1 MTLSAVV
8 DRALD
13 LTVAPGYG
21 TPGLA
26 IRRRLPDWPP
36 DPGRMDGKVVLV
48 TGAASGIGLAA
59 ARGFAQLGASVGLLG
74 RTPERAH
81 EAAGAVGV
89 GDVRPV
95 HCDVSSLADLER
107 FTASFLAEEE
117 RLDVLVNN
125 AGVMPGERT
134 RSPEGVELT
143 FATHVVAPFF
153 LTERF
158 AVLLQSSAPAR
169 VINVVSGGMY
179 AQSIPV
185 DDVESERAE
194 YSPKAFY
201 ARTKREEVAITEGW
215 AERLRGS
222 GVVVHAMHPGW
233 ADTPGV
239 QRWLPAFRAVTRPII
254 RTPEQGAD
262 TVVWLGGS
270 DVPLRSTGLLW
281 HDRRPRPVR
290 YGPLAPSHDAA
301 ARQAVW
307 RRCEERIAAHAHRV
321 IPGGAR

>member
-1 MTLSAVV
+1 MTVTTAI

-13 LTVAPGYG
+13 LAVAPGYG

-26 IRRRLPDWPP
+26 IRRRLSDWPA
-36 DPGRMDGKVVLV
+36 DPGRMDGKVVLI

-59 ARGFAQLGASVGLLG
+59 ARGFAQLGASVGVLG
-74 RTPERAH
+74 RTPERAQ
-81 EAAGAVGV
+81 EAADAVGT

-95 HCDVSSLADLER
+95 HCDVSSLVDLER
-107 FTASFLAEEE
+107 FTAAFLAEED

-143 FATHVVAPFF
+143 FATHVLAPFF
-153 LTERF
+153 LTDRL
-158 AVLLQSSAPAR
+158 APLLRSSAPAR

-179 AQSIPV
+179 AQSIPA
-185 DDVESERAE
+185 DDVESEQAE

-239 QRWLPAFRAVTRPII
+239 QRWLPVFRAITRPII
-254 RTPEQGAD
+254 RSAEQGAD

-270 DVPLRSTGLLW
+270 DIPMRSTGLLW

-290 YGPLAPSHDAA
+290 YAPGAPTHDAA

-307 RRCEERIAAHAHRV
+307 RRCEERITGSA
-321 IPGGAR
+321 G